1 MTRLTGLRLAV
12 GGVGAF
18 AIALLLLTGTGLG
31 GTTGRP
37 VAPSSP
43 AEAGHHGAGGTANS
57 NSWGPNEI
65 HMGMAGQE
73 LVPDPLAQ
81 HVFIGGNKTIHAGTT
96 LTFVNDDI
104 HPHNMVSG
112 RWDMSIAT
120 VAVTHDDSGTALHTH
135 SVGAIPYPDG
145 LFYSEILE
153 PGQQWRY
160 TFAQPGTYP
169 YFCSLHPGMQAV
181 ITVT

>member
-1 MTRLTGLRLAV
+1 MTRRTGIRLAV
-12 GGVGAF
+12 GAAGAL
-18 AIALLLLTGTGLG
+18 AIALLLLMGTGSG

-43 AEAGHHGAGGTANS
+43 AEAGHYGAGGTAD
-57 NSWGPNEI
+57 SWGPNEI
-65 HMGMAGQE
+65 HMGMAGQG

-81 HVFIGGNKTIHAGTT
+81 HVFLGGNTTIGAGTT

-104 HPHNMVSG
+104 HPHNIVSG

-120 VAVTHDDSGTALHTH
+120 VAVTHDDSDIAPHAH

-160 TFAQPGTYP
+160 TFARPGTYP

-181 ITVT
+181 ITVA